1 MEESDMSDSENARAQ
16 AEAQHESDGATNR
29 ALRSAR
35 RAQLWAGFNR
45 YLQSEAALASKAS
58 AEEQST
64 RHRDE
69 DQHEPDEERQ
79 ETP

>member
-1 MEESDMSDSENARAQ
+1 MSDSENARAQ
-16 AEAQHESDGATNR
+16 ADALHEAEGAGATTR

-45 YLQSEAALASKAS
+45 YLQSEAALASKTS
-58 AEEQST
+58 AEEPST
-64 RHRDE
+64 RHRDK

>member
-1 MEESDMSDSENARAQ
+1 MSDSENARAQ
-16 AEAQHESDGATNR
+16 ADALHEAEGAGATTR

-58 AEEQST
+58 KDEAQG
-64 RHRDE
+64 HRDKDE
-69 DQHEPDEERQ
+69 HEPDGERQ

>member
-1 MEESDMSDSENARAQ
+1 MSDSENARAQ
-16 AEAQHESDGATNR
+16 AEAQHESDAATNR

-58 AEEQST
+58 PEGRST
-64 RHRDE
+64 RRRDE
-69 DQHEPDEERQ
+69 DRHEPGEERQ

>member
-1 MEESDMSDSENARAQ
+1 MSDSENARAQ

-35 RAQLWAGFNR
+35 RSQLWAGFNR

-58 AEEQST
+58 AEDRSA
-64 RHRDE
+64 RHRDKDE
-69 DQHEPDEERQ
+69 HEPDEERQ

>member
-1 MEESDMSDSENARAQ
+1 MSDSESARAQ
-16 AEAQHESDGATNR
+16 AEAQHESDATTNR
-29 ALRSAR
+29 ALRSAP

-58 AEEQST
+58 AEEPST
-64 RHRDE
+64 RHRE
-69 DQHEPDEERQ
+69 KDQHEPDEERQ